1 MACQTLKSIKL
12 DPTAS
17 GETWDGLTFSIDS
30 SDDTKFAAALSR
42 VRMTW
47 RNTSG
52 QTLLT
57 LDSNT
62 AGHITITTATAYAW
76 AFTVEPRA
84 LNLAAGMYSWAIE
97 VTDADGVV
105 DKDFV
110 TGSHQILSD
119 PHI

>member
-1 MACQTLKSIKL
+1 MACQTLKSIQL

-30 SDDTKFAAALSR
+30 SDDTKFAALLSR

-47 RNTSG
+47 RNTSAEAI
-52 QTLLT
+52 LT

-62 AGHITITTATAYAW
+62 SGQITISTATAYAW
-76 AFTVEPRA
+76 AFTIEPRA
-84 LNLAAGMYSWAIE
+84 LSIAAGMYSWAIE

-105 DKDFV
+105 DKDFI
-110 TGSHQILSD
+110 TGTHQITSN
-119 PHI
+119 PHS